1 MIRRI
6 KKHLS
11 PGLVLSLIAL
21 VVAVGGTSIAVAQNG
36 TDNTLRTRLGGATE
50 QVVLNVTLLPQNQNN
65 GISDHLVTCP
75 SNPKL
80 GAGVALGGG
89 VIDQRPPDTNRN
101 FAPLTQKTDGPS
113 GTVVLGRALRQ
124 LAAPPSEG
132 RAAFGGLPGKRG
144 DFSAAVPGGQPVPP
158 CARAGG

>member
-21 VVAVGGTSIAVAQNG
+21 VVAVGGTSFAVAQNAG
-36 TDNTLRTRLGGATE
+36 DNTLRTRLGGATTN
-50 QVVLNVTLLPQNQNN
+50 VVRNVTLLPQNQNA
-65 GISDHLVTCP
+65 GVSDHLVTCP

-89 VIDQRPPDTNRN
+89 VIDPRPPLDTRA
-101 FAPLTQKTDGPS
+101 FEPLAEKT
-113 GTVVLGRALRQ
+113 
-124 LAAPPSEG
+124 AAPARSRRS
-132 RAAFGGLPGKRG
+132 RARC
-144 DFSAAVPGGQPVPP
+144 SS
-158 CARAGG
+158 

>member
-1 MIRRI
+1 MIRRT

-21 VVAVGGTSIAVAQNG
+21 VVAVGGTSFAVAQG
-36 TDNTLRTRLGGATE
+36 TDNTLRTRLGGATQ
-50 QVVLNVTLLPQNQNN
+50 QVVQNVTLLPQAQNN

-101 FAPLTQKTDGPS
+101 FAPLAQKTDGPS
-113 GTVVLGRALRQ
+113 GTSSWLFQFDNDTNVALPVQ
-124 LAAPPSEG
+124 LRVQCTFSK
-132 RAAFGGLPGKRG
+132 LNTKRG
-144 DFSAAVPGGQPVPP
+144 
-158 CARAGG
+158 

>member
-36 TDNTLRTRLGGATE
+36 GDNTLRTRLGGATE
-50 QVVLNVTLLPQNQNN
+50 QLVQTVTLRPQNVNN

-89 VIDQRPPDTNRN
+89 VIDPRPPLDNRN

-113 GTVVLGRALRQ
+113 GTSAWLFEFDNDTNTELQVQLRVQ
-124 LAAPPSEG
+124 CTFSKLNT
-132 RAAFGGLPGKRG
+132 KRG
-144 DFSAAVPGGQPVPP
+144 
-158 CARAGG
+158 

>member
-21 VVAVGGTSIAVAQNG
+21 VVAVGGTSFAVAQKG
-36 TDNTLRTRLGGATE
+36 GDNTLRTRLGGATK
-50 QVVLNVTLLPQNQNN
+50 QVVQNVTLLPQAQNN

-80 GAGVALGGG
+80 GAGVAIGGG
-89 VIDQRPPDTNRN
+89 VIDTRPPADTRN
-101 FAPLTQKTDGPS
+101 FVPLAQKTDGPS
-113 GTVVLGRALRQ
+113 GTSAWLFEFDNDTAVALPVQ
-124 LAAPPSEG
+124 LRVQCTFSK
-132 RAAFGGLPGKRG
+132 LNTKRG
-144 DFSAAVPGGQPVPP
+144 
-158 CARAGG
+158 

>member
-21 VVAVGGTSIAVAQNG
+21 VVAVGGTSFAVAQNAG
-36 TDNTLRTRLGGATE
+36 DNTLRTRLGGATTT
-50 QVVLNVTLLPQNQNN
+50 VVQTVTLLPNAQNN
-65 GISDHLVTCP
+65 GVSDHTVTCP

-89 VIDQRPPDTNRN
+89 VIDPRPPADTRA
-101 FAPLTQKTDGPS
+101 FEPLAEKTDGPS
-113 GTVVLGRALRQ
+113 GKSSWLFQFDNDTAEELLVQLRVQ
-124 LAAPPSEG
+124 CTFSKLNT
-132 RAAFGGLPGKRG
+132 KRG
-144 DFSAAVPGGQPVPP
+144 
-158 CARAGG
+158 

>member
-21 VVAVGGTSIAVAQNG
+21 VVAVGGTSFAVAQG
-36 TDNTLRTRLGGATE
+36 GDNTLRTRLGGATE
-50 QVVLNVTLLPQNQNN
+50 QQVLNVTLLPQAQNN
-65 GISDHLVTCP
+65 GISDHVVTCP

-89 VIDQRPPDTNRN
+89 VIDQRPPDINRN

-113 GTVVLGRALRQ
+113 GTSSWLFQFDNDTNVALQVQ
-124 LAAPPSEG
+124 LHVQCTFSK
-132 RAAFGGLPGKRG
+132 LNTKRG
-144 DFSAAVPGGQPVPP
+144 
-158 CARAGG
+158 

>member
-36 TDNTLRTRLGGATE
+36 GDNTLRTRLGGATE
-50 QVVLNVTLLPQNQNN
+50 QAVLNVTLLPATQNN

-75 SNPKL
+75 SHPKL
-80 GAGVALGGG
+80 GAGVALSGG
-89 VIDQRPPDTNRN
+89 VIDQRPPADNRN
-101 FAPLTQKTDGPS
+101 FLPLAQKTDGPS
-113 GTVVLGRALRQ
+113 GTSSWLFQFDNDTNNALPVQ
-124 LAAPPSEG
+124 LRVQCTFSK
-132 RAAFGGLPGKRG
+132 LNTKRG
-144 DFSAAVPGGQPVPP
+144 
-158 CARAGG
+158 

>member
-1 MIRRI
+1 MIGRI

-36 TDNTLRTRLGGATE
+36 GDNTLRTRLGGATE
-50 QVVLNVTLLPQNQNN
+50 QLVQTVTLRPQNLNN

-89 VIDQRPPDTNRN
+89 VIDPRPPLDNRN

-113 GTVVLGRALRQ
+113 GTSAWLFEFDNDTNTELQVQLRVQ
-124 LAAPPSEG
+124 C
-132 RAAFGGLPGKRG
+132 AFSKLNTKRG
-144 DFSAAVPGGQPVPP
+144 
-158 CARAGG
+158 

>member
-21 VVAVGGTSIAVAQNG
+21 VVAVGGTSFAVAQG
-36 TDNTLRTRLGGATE
+36 GDNTLRTRLGGATE
-50 QVVLNVTLLPQNQNN
+50 QQVLNVTLLPQAQNN
-65 GISDHLVTCP
+65 GISDHVVTCP

-113 GTVVLGRALRQ
+113 GTSSWLFQFDNDTNVALPVQ
-124 LAAPPSEG
+124 LRVQCTFSK
-132 RAAFGGLPGKRG
+132 LNTKRG
-144 DFSAAVPGGQPVPP
+144 
-158 CARAGG
+158 

>member
-1 MIRRI
+1 MIRRT

-21 VVAVGGTSIAVAQNG
+21 VVAVGGTSFAVAQNAG
-36 TDNTLRTRLGGATE
+36 DNTLRTRLGGATTN
-50 QVVLNVTLLPQNQNN
+50 VVQTVTLRPQNQNN
-65 GISDHLVTCP
+65 GISDHTVTCP

-89 VIDQRPPDTNRN
+89 VLDPRPPLDNRN

-113 GTVVLGRALRQ
+113 GKSAWLFQFDNDTNTELLVQ
-124 LAAPPSEG
+124 LHVQCTFSK
-132 RAAFGGLPGKRG
+132 LNTKRG
-144 DFSAAVPGGQPVPP
+144 
-158 CARAGG
+158 

>member
-21 VVAVGGTSIAVAQNG
+21 VVAVGGTSFAVAQNTG
-36 TDNTLRTRLGGATE
+36 DNTLRTRLGGAT
-50 QVVLNVTLLPQNQNN
+50 QTLVQTVTLLPQNQNN

-80 GAGVALGGG
+80 GPGVAIGGG
-89 VIDQRPPDTNRN
+89 VIDPRPPIADRN
-101 FAPLTQKTDGPS
+101 FAPLAQKTDGPS
-113 GTVVLGRALRQ
+113 GTSAWLFEFDNDTNTELQVQLRVQ
-124 LAAPPSEG
+124 CTFSKLNT
-132 RAAFGGLPGKRG
+132 KRG
-144 DFSAAVPGGQPVPP
+144 
-158 CARAGG
+158 

>member
-21 VVAVGGTSIAVAQNG
+21 VVAVGGTSFAVAQNG
-36 TDNTLRTRLGGATE
+36 GDNTLRTRLGGATK
-50 QVVLNVTLLPQNQNN
+50 QVVQNVTLLPQAQNN

-80 GAGVALGGG
+80 GAGVAIGGG
-89 VIDQRPPDTNRN
+89 VIDTRPPDATRN
-101 FAPLTQKTDGPS
+101 FVPLAQKTDGPS
-113 GTVVLGRALRQ
+113 GTSAWLFEFDNDTAVALPVQ
-124 LAAPPSEG
+124 LRVQCTFSK
-132 RAAFGGLPGKRG
+132 LNTKRG
-144 DFSAAVPGGQPVPP
+144 
-158 CARAGG
+158 

>member
-1 MIRRI
+1 MIRRA

-21 VVAVGGTSIAVAQNG
+21 VVAVGGSSFAVAQNG
-36 TDNTLRTRLGGATE
+36 GDNTLRTRLGGATTN
-50 QVVLNVTLLPQNQNN
+50 VVQTVTLRPQNQNN

-89 VIDQRPPDTNRN
+89 VLDPRPPLDNRN

-113 GTVVLGRALRQ
+113 GTSAWLFQFDNDTNEPLLVQ
-124 LAAPPSEG
+124 LHVQCTFSK
-132 RAAFGGLPGKRG
+132 LNTKRG
-144 DFSAAVPGGQPVPP
+144 
-158 CARAGG
+158 